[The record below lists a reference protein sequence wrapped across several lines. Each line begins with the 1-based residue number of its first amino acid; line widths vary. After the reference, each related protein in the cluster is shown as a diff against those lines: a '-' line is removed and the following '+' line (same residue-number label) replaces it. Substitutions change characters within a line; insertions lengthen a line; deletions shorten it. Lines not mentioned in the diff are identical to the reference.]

1 MLNRSGVTKQTLGI
15 GSQILAN
22 VEMQASVGCIV
33 GQSLGIDQTDGKK
46 IAFAGTPISIDP
58 ANRAAAAVA
67 AGAKTPA
74 AWAFA
79 ITTAFAADEVLTV
92 DGVNYTC
99 KAAESVASK
108 QFAGSTAAEQAASL
122 LKMLASDTY
131 AFSAGVEAG
140 QIIATQKTAS
150 STETAVVVSKT
161 ASTGAFSAVTKVAS
175 YAEAVGNAM
184 LLHDVDVTNG
194 AANGTALIFGFV
206 NWNLLNSAIQSS
218 VNTGINAYGAVSV
231 LKV

>member
-1 MLNRSGVTKQTLGI
+1 MLNRSGVTTQTLGV

-22 VEMQASVGCIV
+22 VDLQASVGCIV
-33 GQSLGIDQTDGKK
+33 GQSLGVDQADGKK
-46 IAFAGTPISIDP
+46 IAYAGTPISINP
-58 ANRAAAAVA
+58 ADRTAAAVA
-67 AGAKTPA
+67 AGTKTPA

-92 DGVNYTC
+92 DSVNYTC
-99 KAAESVASK
+99 KAAENVGSK
-108 QFAGSTAAEQAASL
+108 YFAGSTAAEQAASL

-131 AFSAGVEAG
+131 AFSAGAETA

-161 ASTGAFSAVTKVAS
+161 ASTGAFSAVTKVVPYS
-175 YAEAVGNAM
+175 EAAGNAL
-184 LLHDVDVTNG
+184 LLHDVDVTSG
-194 AANGTALIFGFV
+194 AANGTALIFGFA
-206 NWNLLNSAIQSS
+206 NWNLINSAIQAS

-231 LKV
+231 LKM

>member
-1 MLNRSGVTKQTLGI
+1 MLNRSGVTTQTLGV

-22 VEMQASVGCIV
+22 VDLQASVGCIV
-33 GQSLGIDQTDGKK
+33 GQSLGIDQADGKK
-46 IAFAGTPISIDP
+46 IAFAGTPISVDP
-58 ANRAAAAVA
+58 ANRSATAVA
-67 AGAKTPA
+67 AGTKTPA

-92 DGVNYTC
+92 DSVNYTC
-99 KAAESVASK
+99 KATENVGSK

-131 AFSAGVEAG
+131 AFSAGTAAG
-140 QIIATQKTAS
+140 QIVATQKTAS

-161 ASTGAFSAVTKVAS
+161 ASTGAFSAVEKVAS
-175 YAEAVGNAM
+175 YSEAAGNAM
-184 LLHDVDVTNG
+184 LLHDVDVTSG

-206 NWNLLNSAIQSS
+206 NWNLINSAIQAS
-218 VNTGINAYGAVSV
+218 VNTGINAYGAISV
-231 LKV
+231 IKM

>member
-1 MLNRSGVTKQTLGI
+1 MLNRSGIETLNLGAPA
-15 GSQILAN
+15 QILAN

-33 GQSLGIDQTDGKK
+33 AQSLGVDQANGKK
-46 IAFAGTPISIDP
+46 IAYAGTPISINP
-58 ANRAAAAVA
+58 ADRTAAAVA
-67 AGAKTPA
+67 AGTKTPA

-92 DGVNYTC
+92 DSVNYTC
-99 KAAESVASK
+99 KATENVGSK
-108 QFAGSTAAEQAASL
+108 QFAGTTAAEQAASL

-131 AFSAGVEAG
+131 AFSAGTAAG
-140 QIIATQKTAS
+140 QIVATQKTAS

-175 YAEAVGNAM
+175 YSEAVGNAL

-206 NWNLLNSAIQSS
+206 NWNLLNSAIQAS
-218 VNTGINAYGAVSV
+218 VSTGINAYGAVSV
-231 LKV
+231 LKM

>member
-1 MLNRSGVTKQTLGI
+1 MLNRFGIETLTLGAPA
-15 GSQILAN
+15 QILAN
-22 VEMQASVGCIV
+22 VEMQASIGCIV
-33 GQSLGIDQTDGKK
+33 AQSLGVDQADGKK
-46 IAFAGTPISIDP
+46 IAYAGTPLSINP
-58 ANRAAAAVA
+58 ADRTAAAIA
-67 AGAKTPA
+67 AGTKTPA

-92 DGVNYTC
+92 DSVNYTC
-99 KAAESVASK
+99 KATENVGSK
-108 QFAGSTAAEQAASL
+108 QFAGTTAAEQAASL

-131 AFSAGVEAG
+131 AFSAGAETA

-161 ASTGAFSAVTKVAS
+161 ASTGAFSAVAKVAS
-175 YAEAVGNAM
+175 YAEAAGNAL
-184 LLHDVDVTNG
+184 LLHDVDVTSG

-206 NWNLLNSAIQSS
+206 NWNLINSAIQAS

-231 LKV
+231 VKM

>member
-1 MLNRSGVTKQTLGI
+1 MLNRSGVTTQTLGI

-22 VEMQASVGCIV
+22 VEMQASVGCVV
-33 GQSLGIDQTDGKK
+33 GQSLGVDQADGKK

-79 ITTAFAADEVLTV
+79 ITTAFVADEVLTV

-99 KAAESVASK
+99 KANENVASK

-122 LKMLASDTY
+122 LKMLASDSY
-131 AFSAGVEAG
+131 VFSAGVETA

-184 LLHDVDVTNG
+184 LLHDVDVANG

-231 LKV
+231 LKM

>member
-1 MLNRSGVTKQTLGI
+1 MLNRSGIENLTLGAPA
-15 GSQILAN
+15 QILAN
-22 VEMQASVGCIV
+22 VEMQASIGCV
-33 GQSLGIDQTDGKK
+33 VSQDLGTTQDDGKK
-46 IAFAGTPISIDP
+46 IAYAGTPISVNP
-58 ANRAAAAVA
+58 ADRTAAAIA

-79 ITTAFAADEVLTV
+79 IATAFAADEVLTV

-99 KAAESVASK
+99 KAAENVSSK
-108 QFAGSTAAEQAASL
+108 QFAGTTAAEQAASL

-131 AFSAGVEAG
+131 AFSAGTTAG
-140 QIIATQKTAS
+140 QIVATQKTAS

-161 ASTGAFSAVTKVAS
+161 ASTGAFSAVEKVAS
-175 YAEAVGNAM
+175 YSEAAGNAL

-206 NWNLLNSAIQSS
+206 NWNLLNSAIQAS

-231 LKV
+231 LKM

>member
-1 MLNRSGVTKQTLGI
+1 MLNRSGIENLTLGAPA
-15 GSQILAN
+15 QILAN
-22 VEMQASVGCIV
+22 AELQASIGCIV
-33 GQSLGIDQTDGKK
+33 AQDLGVTQDDGKK
-46 IAFAGTPISIDP
+46 IAYAGTPISINP
-58 ANRAAAAVA
+58 ANRSAAAVA
-67 AGAKTPA
+67 AGTKTPA

-92 DGVNYTC
+92 DSVNYTC
-99 KAAESVASK
+99 KATENVDSK

-131 AFSAGVEAG
+131 AFSAGTAAG
-140 QIIATQKTAS
+140 QIVATQKTAS

-161 ASTGAFSAVTKVAS
+161 ASTGAFSAVEKVAS
-175 YAEAVGNAM
+175 YSEAAGNAL
-184 LLHDVDVTNG
+184 LLHDVDVTGG
-194 AANGTALIFGFV
+194 AANGTALIFGIV

-231 LKV
+231 IKM

>member
-1 MLNRSGVTKQTLGI
+1 MLNRSGIETLTLGAPA
-15 GSQILAN
+15 QILAN
-22 VEMQASVGCIV
+22 ADLQASIGCIV
-33 GQSLGIDQTDGKK
+33 AQSLGVDQADGKK
-46 IAFAGTPISIDP
+46 IAYAGTPLSINP
-58 ANRAAAAVA
+58 ADRTAAAIA
-67 AGAKTPA
+67 AGTKTPA

-92 DGVNYTC
+92 DSVNYTC
-99 KAAESVASK
+99 KATENVGSK
-108 QFAGSTAAEQAASL
+108 QFAGTTAAEQAASL

-131 AFSAGVEAG
+131 AFSAGAETA

-161 ASTGAFSAVTKVAS
+161 SSTGAFSAVEKIVS
-175 YAEAVGNAM
+175 YSEAAGNAL
-184 LLHDVDVTNG
+184 LLHDVDVTGG

-206 NWNLLNSAIQSS
+206 NWNLINSAIQAS

-231 LKV
+231 IKM

>member
-1 MLNRSGVTKQTLGI
+1 MLNHSGIENLTLGAPA
-15 GSQILAN
+15 QILAN
-22 VEMQASVGCIV
+22 VDLQASIGCIV
-33 GQSLGIDQTDGKK
+33 AQSLGVTQDDGKK
-46 IAFAGTPISIDP
+46 IAYAGTPLSINP
-58 ANRAAAAVA
+58 ADRTAAAVA
-67 AGAKTPA
+67 AGTKTPA

-108 QFAGSTAAEQAASL
+108 QFAGTTAAEQAASL

-131 AFSAGVEAG
+131 VFAAGTAAG

-150 STETAVVVSKT
+150 STETAIVVSKT
-161 ASTGAFSAVTKVAS
+161 ASTGAFSAVEKVAS
-175 YAEAVGNAM
+175 YSEAAGNAL

-231 LKV
+231 IKM

>member
-1 MLNRSGVTKQTLGI
+1 MLNRSGIETLTLGAPA
-15 GSQILAN
+15 QIVAN

-33 GQSLGIDQTDGKK
+33 AQSLGIDQADGKK
-46 IAFAGTPISIDP
+46 IAYAGTPLSINP
-58 ANRAAAAVA
+58 ADRTAAAIA
-67 AGAKTPA
+67 AGTKTPA

-92 DGVNYTC
+92 DSVNYTC
-99 KAAESVASK
+99 KATENVGSK
-108 QFAGSTAAEQAASL
+108 QFAGTTAAEQAASL

-131 AFSAGVEAG
+131 AFSAGAETA
-140 QIIATQKTAS
+140 QIVATQKTAS

-161 ASTGAFSAVTKVAS
+161 ASTGAFSAVAKVAS
-175 YAEAVGNAM
+175 YSEAAGNAL

-206 NWNLLNSAIQSS
+206 NWNLINSAIQAS

-231 LKV
+231 LKM